1 MDNLGKYSW
10 IVNLKSEGFRLSQ
23 ATVKHEDMNNKTFA
37 LFLLLGGIVLLLVGV
52 GVALD
57 AMNQVIESPFI
68 TNVNGTWNT
77 ETVAVVIA
85 LIGVFLILFGILILF

>member
-1 MDNLGKYSW
+1 
-10 IVNLKSEGFRLSQ
+10 
-23 ATVKHEDMNNKTFA
+23 MNNKTFA

-52 GVALD
+52 GVALG

-68 TNVNGTWNT
+68 TNVNSTWNI
-77 ETVAVVIA
+77 ETVAVLIA

>member
-1 MDNLGKYSW
+1 
-10 IVNLKSEGFRLSQ
+10 
-23 ATVKHEDMNNKTFA
+23 MNNKTFA

-68 TNVNGTWNT
+68 TNVNSTWNT